1 MTIITEIAK
10 LAAVGLVGRDALLP
24 LTGEGFDVD
33 WGNE

>member
-1 MTIITEIAK
+1 MTIITESAK
-10 LAAVGLVGRDALLP
+10 LAELVLVGRDALLP